1 MQDNPN
7 SDLRH
12 LHEPSLAAEY
22 KAIEAE
28 FPGWHIWATAEN
40 TYAVR
45 SRPGW
50 CGCTVY
56 AADVPGIR
64 TAIAEQIHE
73 WALLE
78 ARRAW
83 AAA

>member
-7 SDLRH
+7 SDLRQPH
-12 LHEPSLAAEY
+12 WSPADGEY

-28 FPGWHIWATAEN
+28 FPGWHVWGTAEN

-56 AADVPGIR
+56 APDAAGIR
-64 TAIAEQIHE
+64 DAIAEQLRE
-73 WALLE
+73 WELE
-78 ARRAW
+78 ASDAL
-83 AAA
+83 AAE